1 MIDDNE
7 NFLWWI
13 NRQAFGAVNA
23 FAQRTG
29 WLHPVL
35 AGYANYGVMLFAALL
50 LGGWWLARRDGR
62 APLMAAA
69 VWAPVGMLAALG
81 LNQLLVASVHEARP
95 YALLPGALV
104 LVDRS
109 PDPAFPSDHAVMA
122 GAVAAG
128 LWLVSRRLGIA
139 AAVAALLMAFTRVYV
154 GAHWPGDVAV
164 GLAFGAAVV
173 VIGHLLSRWP
183 LTWVVS
189 TLTGTRLR
197 PLPTATPL

>member
-1 MIDDNE
+1 
-7 NFLWWI
+7 
-13 NRQAFGAVNA
+13 
-23 FAQRTG
+23 
-29 WLHPVL
+29 
-35 AGYANYGVMLFAALL
+35 
-50 LGGWWLARRDGR
+50 
-62 APLMAAA
+62 
-69 VWAPVGMLAALG
+69 
-81 LNQLLVASVHEARP
+81 
-95 YALLPGALV
+95 LPGALV

-183 LTWVVS
+183 LTWGVT

-197 PLPTATPL
+197 PLLTATPL